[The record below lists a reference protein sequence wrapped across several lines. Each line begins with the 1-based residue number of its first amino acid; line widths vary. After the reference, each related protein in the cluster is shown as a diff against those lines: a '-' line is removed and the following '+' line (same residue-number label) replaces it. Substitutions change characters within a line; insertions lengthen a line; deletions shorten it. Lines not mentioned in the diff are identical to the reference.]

1 MIIYIVECLIMQFVL
16 FKGVKRAGKKGAKK
30 TTKAKK

>member
-1 MIIYIVECLIMQFVL
+1 MIINIVECLIMHLFY
-16 FKGVKRAGKKGAKK
+16 FKGVKRAGKKAAKK